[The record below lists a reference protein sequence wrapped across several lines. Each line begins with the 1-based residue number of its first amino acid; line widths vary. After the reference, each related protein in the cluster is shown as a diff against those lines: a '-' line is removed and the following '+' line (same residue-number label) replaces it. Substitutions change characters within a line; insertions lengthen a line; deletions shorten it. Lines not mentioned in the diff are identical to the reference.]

1 MTTPV
6 ERAPVG
12 GRGRPPGYFDLRHA
26 LEGPGCAVCAGAARS
41 AWRYIDMVL
50 WEGVTDPGIRTRL
63 RASRGFCREHAM
75 LALRVAA
82 RLHVET
88 GIAVIFEDLLAQ
100 TEVATAAIRPL
111 RRRGRSSRTRA
122 RPTAP
127 CPACVTA
134 SDTVELFLQLL
145 GSADPDSELGVA
157 AREGDA
163 PLCATHLLRGLESA
177 PSDVE
182 ADRLREV
189 FTIGAERL
197 RRDLRE
203 YLRKRDYRFSSETV
217 SSDEATAWA
226 RAVYAMVGDP
236 LRAPPDR

>member
-1 MTTPV
+1 MSAPV
-6 ERAPVG
+6 ERAPVS

-26 LEGPGCAVCAGAARS
+26 LDGPGCAVCAGAARS
-41 AWRYIDMVL
+41 AWRYIDTVL
-50 WEGVTDPGIRTRL
+50 WEGVTDAGIRTRL

-88 GIAVIFEDLLAQ
+88 GIAVIYEDLLAQ
-100 TEVATAAIRPL
+100 IEVATAAIRPP
-111 RRRGRSSRTRA
+111 RRRGRSSRTRSLPVA
-122 RPTAP
+122 
-127 CPACVTA
+127 CPACESAFDTA
-134 SDTVELFLQLL
+134 ELFLQLL

-157 AREGDA
+157 ARERDA
-163 PLCATHLLRGLESA
+163 PLCAMHLLRGLESA

-182 ADRLREV
+182 ADRLLEV

-197 RRDLRE
+197 RRHLRE
-203 YLRKRDYRFSSETV
+203 YLRKRDYRFSAETV